1 MVVGGYFLLKFER
14 YGWNSRNEKT
24 LIGKIVFYFVKFFG
38 EIAKL
43 LDVMNNDAIY
53 HWWLLVEQLLKNK
66 WCNWNLNEGN
76 DVDTE
81 EYPI

>member
-43 LDVMNNDAIY
+43 WAVIDNDVIDAIY
-53 HWWLLVEQLLKNK
+53 H
-66 WCNWNLNEGN
+66 
-76 DVDTE
+76 
-81 EYPI
+81 